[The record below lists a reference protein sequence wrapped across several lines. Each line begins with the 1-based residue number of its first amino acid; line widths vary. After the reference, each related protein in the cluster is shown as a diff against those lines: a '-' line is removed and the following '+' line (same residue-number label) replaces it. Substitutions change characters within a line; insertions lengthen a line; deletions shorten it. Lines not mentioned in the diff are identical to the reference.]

1 MVFPPFSAVEIAKLG
16 LDYRIQNQTDPT
28 GWSKTKIDMALSLGY
43 SKAGLHNLRP
53 SSRACNLAL
62 LIHHKDAFTPY
73 ILDPKLA
80 KYEELYA
87 DGLTEAEGFKPN
99 DSLKARR
106 EIAVNKQKA
115 RAAKVDKVSQKS
127 YRVES
132 KKTCWGLIC
141 KLDSQHFH

>member
-1 MVFPPFSAVEIAKLG
+1 
-16 LDYRIQNQTDPT
+16 
-28 GWSKTKIDMALSLGY
+28 MALNLGY

-53 SSRACNLAL
+53 SIRACNLAL

-99 DSLKARR
+99 ESLKAAR
-106 EIAVNKQKA
+106 EKAVKKQKA
-115 RAAKVDKVSQKS
+115 RLPKWIKIHRSHIKWRAKRDLQ
-127 YRVES
+127 
-132 KKTCWGLIC
+132 GIHL
-141 KLDSQHFH
+141 